1 MKASRLA
8 SPGEAFSKR
17 VGATLPLLPHPQTGK
32 TVAMIKASRD
42 LDTRFLPENRDSPDF
57 RAVGFIN

>member
-17 VGATLPLLPHPQTGK
+17 VGATLPLPHPKTGK

-42 LDTRFLPENRDSPDF
+42 LDTRFLPEHGDSPDF

>member
-17 VGATLPLLPHPQTGK
+17 VGATLPLPHPNTGK
-32 TVAMIKASRD
+32 TVAMIKTSRH
-42 LDTRFLPENRDSPDF
+42 LDTRFLPENGDLPDF
-57 RAVGFIN
+57 RAVGFID